1 MPYQKIE
8 DLPNSVRDALP
19 SAGQKTFLA
28 VFNSAWSGDCKD
40 RDDRETRAFRVAWG
54 AIKKSF
60 HQNEAGEW
68 VTNMDADT
76 SIEVFS
82 NAIRNTGQT
91 FENTTVQTLN
101 RWIPD
106 EKEGHYFEQGAFE
119 QNPLDWEGIP
129 VVLASDHPDLK
140 TFETDPETALTAV
153 DGSIVGEIKR
163 PRIEVEGHPR
173 FMSAL
178 VLNIEKAEQLFEEGK
193 ISKEQLERSKA
204 DIPRAIAL
212 WESGRLSES
221 SAFFAKADASRHL
234 TGGIRPNH
242 ILVFE
247 EDMKNHPR
255 DKGTLIAN
263 KDGEEETEVSNIGK
277 EISSRNLARMKNL
290 MESLSNASESLK
302 EWIVILESKG
312 LANKEDNMDEKEVT
326 ELKQKVTLV
335 ETERD
340 AAVSEIKNKD
350 TEIAN
355 LKTRVEAAE
364 GKLTEIEQKAK
375 DSKFDAFVQKHIA
388 PGEIDTPEKKIALRT
403 RYDADPLSLLD
414 DVLESKNKG
423 TTGEQGSSH
432 VPPPGGDTSTPKRH
446 GMGSYDPLTDTW
458 K

>member
-19 SAGQKTFLA
+19 TAGQKMFLA

-40 RDDRETRAFRVAWG
+40 RDDRDSCAFRIAWG

-60 HQNEAGEW
+60 HQNENGEW
-68 VTNMDADT
+68 VKNMEADT

-82 NAIRNTGQT
+82 NAIRSTGQT

-119 QNPLDWEGIP
+119 QNLQDWEGTP
-129 VVLASDHPDLK
+129 VVLAPNHPDLK
-140 TFETDPETALTAV
+140 TFETDPEAALAAV
-153 DGSIVGEIKR
+153 EGSIVGEVRR
-163 PRIEVEGHPR
+163 PRIEIEGHPR
-173 FMSAL
+173 FMGAL
-178 VLNIEKAEQLFEEGK
+178 VLNLEKAEKLFQEGK
-193 ISKEQLERSKA
+193 ISKERLERSKA
-204 DIPRAIAL
+204 DIPRAISL
-212 WESGRLSES
+212 WESGKLSES
-221 SAFFAKADASRHL
+221 SAFFAKTDASRHL

-247 EDMKNHPR
+247 EDMVNHPK
-255 DKGTLIAN
+255 DKGAFIAN
-263 KDGEEETEVSNIGK
+263 NTGENETEVTNIGK
-277 EISSRNLARMKNL
+277 ELSSKNLSRMKSL
-290 MESLSNASESLK
+290 LESLNGASVSIS
-302 EWIVILESKG
+302 EWIAALESKEG
-312 LANKEDNMDEKEVT
+312 ISNTEDKMDEKEAT

-350 TEIAN
+350 TEIAE
-355 LKTRVEAAE
+355 LKQKLGDAE
-364 GKLTEIEQKAK
+364 GKLAKIEKDAK
-375 DSKFDAFVQKHIA
+375 DAKFEAFVQKHIA
-388 PGEIDTPEKKIALRT
+388 PGDIDTPEKKLALRT

-423 TTGEQGSSH
+423 TTGEQGNSH
-432 VPPPGGDTSTPKRH
+432 VPPPGGQGTPKRK
-446 GMGSYDPLTDTW
+446 GMGSYDPVTDTW